1 MLIRWHK
8 ENSYFIA
15 HIQQDLFG
23 GWVLTQS
30 TGLIGSSNGKVKN
43 IPVASH
49 AEAVKKLDLLIK
61 RNQRNGFIIKERSDE
76 PTQLDWILEFS

>member
-43 IPVASH
+43 IPAECH
-49 AEAVKKLDLLIK
+49 ADAMKKLDLLIK
-61 RNQRNGFIIKERSDE
+61 RNKKNGFIIKERSDE
-76 PTQLDWILEFS
+76 PTQLDWILECS

>member
-8 ENSYFIA
+8 DNSYFIA

-30 TGLIGSSNGKVKN
+30 SGVIGNHNGKVQN
-43 IPVASH
+43 IPVCSH
-49 AEAVKKLDLLIK
+49 SEAVQKLDQLIK
-61 RNQRNGFIIKERSDE
+61 RNQKKGFIIVERSDE
-76 PTQLDWILEFS
+76 PTQLDWILEYS

>member
-8 ENSYFIA
+8 DNSYFIA

-30 TGLIGSSNGKVKN
+30 SGVIGNHNGKVQN
-43 IPVASH
+43 IPVANHSD
-49 AEAVKKLDLLIK
+49 AVKKLDLLIK
-61 RNQRNGFIIKERSDE
+61 RNQKKGFIIVERSDE

>member
-8 ENSYFIA
+8 DNSYFIA
-15 HIQQDLFG
+15 HIQRDLFG

-30 TGLIGSSNGKVKN
+30 NGIIGSSNGKVKN
-43 IPVASH
+43 LPFSCH
-49 AEAVKKLDLLIK
+49 SEAMKKMEALIK
-61 RNQRNGFIIKERSDE
+61 KHEKSGFLVVERSDE